1 MIFERELK
9 NKWLFFSMNDKE
21 NNFISFPDG
30 YHFDQNKFGVISE
43 NTILSLDIEAGEI
56 KTQWGNNTSVTI
68 FD

>member
-1 MIFERELK
+1 
-9 NKWLFFSMNDKE
+9 MNDKE